1 MKLPT
6 KEEVKNHLNTN
17 KFQYIGT
24 AFWIGFLS
32 VTVYCPVGWVVGVTW
47 VAFGAFYGL
56 VVALADF
63 GWPSFKEVT
72 QKRAE
77 CLVGT

>member
-17 KFQYIGT
+17 KFQYLGT

-32 VTVYCPVGWVVGVTW
+32 VTAFCPINWVVGVTW
-47 VAFGAFYGL
+47 VTFGVFYGI
-56 VVALADF
+56 VTALADF
-63 GWPSFKEVT
+63 GWPSFKEIT
-72 QKRAE
+72 QAKAGALAE
-77 CLVGT
+77 T